1 MDVRNL
7 RTFIKVSELNNFTK
21 AATVLGYSQSAVTV
35 QMQQLEKEIGLPLF
49 DRIGKNIKLTQY
61 GLNFIDYANNVI
73 EAMDRAE
80 SFATD
85 SKEMHGTI
93 HFGIV
98 DSILNACFIPILPE
112 FNKRYPGITVSLFVS
127 SAREIE
133 AKMHANELDI
143 AYLLDYKVPSKEWVR
158 IREEIEPIIFVT
170 NPANPLADSKDITI
184 EQLIKEK
191 LILMPQ
197 GEGYRYLFDDELLRR
212 NLIANPALEI
222 ADTETIIKI
231 LLHSPD
237 YITML
242 PIFVARKYVH
252 EGLLSVV
259 DVQTDTMRQW
269 SQLAYLK
276 GKAMTPQLQ
285 AFVNTV
291 LELLPPIQTEPS
303 KL

>member
-21 AATVLGYSQSAVTV
+21 AAAALGYSQSAVTV

-61 GLNFIDYANNVI
+61 GINFTDYANRVI

-80 SFATD
+80 NFATD

-98 DSILNACFIPILPE
+98 DSILNACFIQILPE
-112 FNKRYPGITVSLFVS
+112 FNRRYPGITVSLFVS

-133 AKMHANELDI
+133 AKMRANELDI
-143 AYLLDYKVPSKEWVR
+143 AYMLDYKVPSKEWVR
-158 IREEIEPIIFVT
+158 VREEIEPIIFVT
-170 NPANPLADSKDITI
+170 NPESAIAAKEEI
-184 EQLIKEK
+184 EIEDLIKEK

-197 GEGYRYLFDDELLRR
+197 GEGYRYLFDDELLKR
-212 NLIANPALEI
+212 NLFASPSLEI
-222 ADTETIIKI
+222 ADTETTIKI
-231 LLHSPD
+231 LLSSPD
-237 YITML
+237 YIAML
-242 PIFVARKYVH
+242 PIFVARKYVRN
-252 EGLLSVV
+252 GLLSVV
-259 DVQTDTMRQW
+259 NVKTDLMKQW

-276 GKAMTPQLQ
+276 GKAVTPQLQ
-285 AFVNTV
+285 AFMNTV
-291 LELLPPIQTEPS
+291 TELLPPIQTEPS